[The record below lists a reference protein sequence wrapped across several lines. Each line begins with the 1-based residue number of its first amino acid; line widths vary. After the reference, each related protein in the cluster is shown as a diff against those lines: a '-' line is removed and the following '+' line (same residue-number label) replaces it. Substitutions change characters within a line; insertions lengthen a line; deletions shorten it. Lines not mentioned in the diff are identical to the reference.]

1 MDKTLE
7 AETLPCLAGTYTH
20 KMDPLSYGKLEE
32 AKSFEDLEEQKLF
45 TANVEVDN
53 LINSLFNKDNKHE
66 T

>member
-1 MDKTLE
+1 MS
-7 AETLPCLAGTYTH
+7 LAGTYTH